1 MGGRIVSYLVANKA
15 MRVWQRHWF
24 KWQHCSGN
32 RLAVEPL
39 ARSQAWTIR
48 GNRLLAPRRRKG
60 RIARASQPQPVAG
73 AEPSYESAHHSHI
86 LLQALVKLWIRCSRS
101 EWSNPVS
108 VGRCPIAF
116 LEVRCGWVYALHF
129 IPPGV
134 LCVDACVADWSLLQ
148 VL

>member
-1 MGGRIVSYLVANKA
+1 MSYLVANKA

-86 LLQALVKLWIRCSRS
+86 LLQALVQAVDPLLPVRVEQPGQRRS
-101 EWSNPVS
+101 LPHRFPRGEVW
-108 VGRCPIAF
+108 VGLCITFHTPR
-116 LEVRCGWVYALHF
+116 GALR
-129 IPPGV
+129 G
-134 LCVDACVADWSLLQ
+134 CMCC
-148 VL
+148 